1 MKYIKTLL
9 IAMVLSLGVFAPLSA
24 TTVSALN
31 PAGEALRGVNQS
43 GGAGQDSLPTTI
55 ETVVNLLFFV
65 LGVIAVI
72 IIIIGGIK
80 FTTSNGDSA
89 QIKSAK
95 DTILYAIVGLV
106 VALLA
111 YAIVRFVLQ
120 QF

>member
-9 IAMVLSLGVFAPLSA
+9 IAIVLSLGVFAPLSA
-24 TTVSALN
+24 TTVSALD
-31 PAGEALRGVNQS
+31 PAGEALKGVNQS
-43 GGAGQDSLPTTI
+43 GGTGQKALPKTI
-55 ETVVNLLFFV
+55 EIVVNLLFFI

-72 IIIIGGIK
+72 MLIVGGIK
-80 FTTSNGDSA
+80 FTTSNGDSG

-95 DTILYAIVGLV
+95 DTILYAIIGLV